1 MFYDKQNVC
10 ASGLLKLLQMVM
22 LLICSQEV
30 ASLDLNW
37 DMAYPDYAFSWFSF
51 SPVDSTLN

>member
-37 DMAYPDYAFSWFSF
+37 DMAYPDYAFS
-51 SPVDSTLN
+51 